1 MSARAAFLALAL
13 VAFTGTATAQ
23 AAPPTISSAWV
34 TDVTATSATL
44 RAKVN
49 PEGSTTTYRFQY
61 LMQAAYEA
69 NLMANP
75 KGEGFEGASL
85 APAGGPASGGSGS
98 TPVAVANHIA
108 SLASLTAYRYRPVAS
123 NSSGTTIGPMHV
135 LTTEAPTNA
144 SGLLDDRGWEMVS
157 PVDKGGGA
165 IAAPGALFGGGE
177 AQAAAAGSALTYSSA
192 AAFGETL
199 GSPPV
204 SQYLSQR
211 GKAGWSTENVSG
223 SLEAG
228 AYGDHPDGS
237 PYRLFAADLSRGLML
252 DPSRCAAEGTC
263 SWTYS
268 LWEGS
273 AFTALPKA
281 AGLRLKGASADLH
294 HVVFATETGLYEW
307 NGGAL
312 ETVAA
317 VPGAAL
323 AGPIGA
329 VSTDGSHVYFAQ
341 GEDGPLRM
349 REMGGAIKTLPETTG
364 TGATFQ
370 AASASGALAYYTA
383 AGVLYRFDAVSSSS
397 KAIASGV
404 KGVLAVSPGGED
416 VYYQDT
422 SGLERWHE
430 GAVTTIVAGVAV
442 AASSDY
448 PPATATARVSAD
460 GAHLAFLS
468 AASIPPFDNIDAKTE
483 TPDTELYLYGASP
496 GGGPAHLLCVS
507 CNPTGERPAGSAS
520 IPGAQANGS
529 TLAYRPRPLSADGG
543 RLFFD
548 SADKLVAGD
557 TDSATD
563 AYEWEAQGEGNCT
576 RAGGCLELISGGH
589 TSGGRFL
596 DASEDGAD
604 AFILTEESLLGSDPG
619 SVDVYDAR
627 VGGGFVEPKE
637 PIPCTGDSCQALPP
651 PPEDPSPGTMVPN
664 AGNPAP
670 RYYGP
675 GRKHHKH
682 KNQKRKRRHRRA
694 KRAGGKR

>member
-13 VAFTGTATAQ
+13 VAFTGTASAQ

-49 PEGSTTTYRFQY
+49 PQGVTTTYHFQY
-61 LMQAAYEA
+61 LTQAVYEA
-69 NLMANP
+69 NLKANP

-85 APAGGPASGGSGS
+85 APASGVAPAGSGS

-108 SLASLTAYRYRPVAS
+108 SLSSLTAYRYRPLAT
-123 NSSGTTIGPMHV
+123 NSSGTTIGPVHV

-144 SGLLDDRGWEMVS
+144 SGLLDERGWEMVS

-165 IAAPGALFGGGE
+165 VAAPGALFGGGE
-177 AQAAAAGSALTYSSA
+177 VQAAAGGSALTYSSA
-192 AAFGETL
+192 AAFGEAL
-199 GSPPV
+199 GAPPV

-223 SLEAG
+223 PLEAG

-237 PYRLFAADLSRGLML
+237 PYRLFAADLSRGLMA

-263 SWTYS
+263 SRTYS
-268 LWEGS
+268 LWEGG
-273 AFTALPKA
+273 AFTALPSA
-281 AGLRLKGASADLH
+281 AGLRLEGASPDLH
-294 HVVFATETGLYEW
+294 HVVFATEAGLYEW

-312 ETVAA
+312 EALAA

-323 AGPIGA
+323 AAPLGA
-329 VSTDGSHVYFAQ
+329 ISTNGSHVYFAE
-341 GEDGPLRM
+341 GEDGPLRL
-349 REMGGAIKTLPETTG
+349 REVGGATKTLPETTG
-364 TGATFQ
+364 TGAAFQ
-370 AASASGALAYYTA
+370 AASASGTLAYYTV
-383 AGVLYRFDAVSSSS
+383 AGALYRFDATSSAS

-404 KGVLAVSPGGED
+404 KGVLAVSPSGED
-416 VYYQDT
+416 VYYQDAA
-422 SGLERWHE
+422 GLERWHE
-430 GAVTTIVAGVAV
+430 GTVTTIVAGAAV
-442 AASSDY
+442 ATSSDY
-448 PPATATARVSAD
+448 PPVTATARVSAD

-468 AASIPPFDNIDAKTE
+468 AASVPPFDNLDAKTE
-483 TPDTELYLYGASP
+483 APDTELYLYGPPP
-496 GGGPAHLLCVS
+496 GGGPARLLCAS

-520 IPGAQANGS
+520 IPGVQANG
-529 TLAYRPRPLSADGG
+529 TTIAYRPRPLSADAE
-543 RLFFD
+543 RLFFE
-548 SADKLVAGD
+548 SADALVAGD

-563 AYEWEAQGEGNCT
+563 AYEWEAQGEGSCT
-576 RAGGCLELISGGH
+576 RAAGCLELISGGR

-604 AFILTEESLLGSDPG
+604 AFLLTEESLLGSDPG

-627 VGGGFVEPKE
+627 AGGGFAEPKE
-637 PIPCTGDSCQALPP
+637 PIPCTGDSCQALPS
-651 PPEDPSPGTMVPN
+651 PPEDPSPGTLVPN

-675 GRKHHKH
+675 ARKHHKH
-682 KNQKRKRRHRRA
+682 KHHKRKRRRRA